1 MPPEKPKK
9 EDLTAYLDS
18 VKDKVKGRIVMVGK
32 AEVVPVVIDVP
43 ARRLDDKLAAERF
56 DPKNPNAGQFGP
68 RNGQPPQQDPPG
80 TMTGQ
85 QINQQIDEFLL
96 ANGAVLR
103 ANDARMGNGRIRA
116 FQNRTYDIAKVVP
129 TVVLRNEDYGR
140 IARILA
146 DGSKVELEF
155 NIQNKT
161 FPEGAT
167 SYNTIAEIPGTDRK
181 DEVVMLGGHLD
192 SWHSATGA
200 TDNAIGCA
208 IMMEAT
214 RILKTLGVKPR
225 RTIRVAL
232 WSGEEEGLLGSKAY
246 VKAHFGSFEE
256 PKPEFSKL
264 VAYFNVDSG
273 TGRIRGAGVFGP
285 PQDADILREAL
296 LPFAD
301 LGIAG
306 AISNKNRRAGG
317 TDSSS
322 FAEAGLP
329 GVGLGQDPI
338 EYFTDTW
345 HTNLDTYERIIED
358 DVKKDAIEVAA
369 MVYQLSMRDDMLPRF
384 TAADMPPKPEP
395 PGTQP
400 AATAA
405 GKRRSTACRKR
416 RRSAERSFTGQ
427 SAQEIATMFYVAY
440 TKDGADASKR
450 PLSFV
455 YNGGPGSASLFTHMG
470 MGPKRVTLTADGHG
484 LPAPYS
490 VTDNEDSFLD
500 ATDLIFIDAISTG
513 YSRPAPGENPTQF
526 HGIIQDA
533 NWFADFIYQYITR
546 NERWLSPKFL
556 IGESYGTTRSAELAG
571 VLQERHEIYLNGIV
585 LVSSVAF
592 ANWGADDRF
601 AGMKEKGIARKAMPF
616 LFCRIAAP
624 KTISVIVKQ

>member
-1 MPPEKPKK
+1 LTSKIIRLFAVAVCAAIAVAQAQAQSGADADINKKIRAEENDHSQIMHTMHFLTDIYGPRLTGSPNHKAATEWAIKQMKEWGLQNTHLEPWDFGHPGWMNERASGYIVAPIHDQLTFKVLAWTPGTKGTVTAQVVQIVPPEKPKK
-9 EDLTAYLDS
+9 EDLAAYLDT

-80 TMTGQ
+80 TLTGA

-96 ANGAVLR
+96 ANGALLR

-116 FQNRTYDIAKVVP
+116 FNNRTFDIAKVVP

-155 NIQNKT
+155 NIQNKI
-161 FPEGAT
+161 FPEGTT

-214 RILKTLGVKPR
+214 RILKTLGVQPR

-256 PKPEFSKL
+256 PKPEYSKL

-285 PQDADILREAL
+285 PQDADILREVL

-329 GVGLGQDPI
+329 GIGLGQDPI

-358 DVKKDAIEVAA
+358 DVKKDAIVVAA
-369 MVYQLSMRDDMLPRF
+369 MVYQLSMRDDMIPRF

-395 PGTQP
+395 QGTQP
-400 AATAA
+400 ATAA
-405 GKRRSTACRKR
+405 AGGGATQPASG
-416 RRSAERSFTGQ
+416 SAETQ
-427 SAQEIATMFYVAY
+427 KEAAPA
-440 TKDGADASKR
+440 K
-450 PLSFV
+450 
-455 YNGGPGSASLFTHMG
+455 GPGN
-470 MGPKRVTLTADGHG
+470 K
-484 LPAPYS
+484 
-490 VTDNEDSFLD
+490 
-500 ATDLIFIDAISTG
+500 
-513 YSRPAPGENPTQF
+513 
-526 HGIIQDA
+526 
-533 NWFADFIYQYITR
+533 
-546 NERWLSPKFL
+546 K
-556 IGESYGTTRSAELAG
+556 
-571 VLQERHEIYLNGIV
+571 
-585 LVSSVAF
+585 
-592 ANWGADDRF
+592 
-601 AGMKEKGIARKAMPF
+601 
-616 LFCRIAAP
+616 
-624 KTISVIVKQ
+624 

>member
-1 MPPEKPKK
+1 LPAKIIRLFAFIACAALAVAQAQSAADPDINKKIRAEENDHSQIMHTMHFLTDIYGPRLTGSPNHKAAAEWAIKQMKDWGLENAHLEPWDFGHPGWANERASGYIVAPIHDQLTFKVLAWTPGTKGTISAQVVQIIPPEKPRK
-9 EDLTAYLDS
+9 EDLTAYLNS
-18 VKDKVKGRIVMVGK
+18 VKDKVKGKIVLVGK

-68 RNGQPPQQDPPG
+68 RNRQPPQQDPPG
-80 TMTGQ
+80 TLTGQ
-85 QINQQIDEFLL
+85 QVNQQIDELLL

-256 PKPEFSKL
+256 PTPEFSKL

-358 DVKKDAIEVAA
+358 DVKKDAIVVAA
-369 MVYQLSMRDDMLPRF
+369 MVYQLSMRDDALPRF
-384 TAADMPPKPEP
+384 TAADMPAKPEP

-400 AATAA
+400 AATEAA
-405 GKRRSTACRKR
+405 SG
-416 RRSAERSFTGQ
+416 G
-427 SAQEIATMFYVAY
+427 AQPAA
-440 TKDGADASKR
+440 
-450 PLSFV
+450 
-455 YNGGPGSASLFTHMG
+455 NGGDAQKEAS
-470 MGPKRVTLTADGHG
+470 
-484 LPAPYS
+484 PA
-490 VTDNEDSFLD
+490 
-500 ATDLIFIDAISTG
+500 
-513 YSRPAPGENPTQF
+513 
-526 HGIIQDA
+526 
-533 NWFADFIYQYITR
+533 
-546 NERWLSPKFL
+546 K
-556 IGESYGTTRSAELAG
+556 
-571 VLQERHEIYLNGIV
+571 
-585 LVSSVAF
+585 
-592 ANWGADDRF
+592 
-601 AGMKEKGIARKAMPF
+601 
-616 LFCRIAAP
+616 AP
-624 KTISVIVKQ
+624 KK